1 MLISG
6 IAIATTATLTTKSAM
21 LMTMFPA
28 MKSKTGQSVG
38 NGIKITE
45 MPIIGNSLR
54 DKKKKKR
61 KLSNAAAM
69 IEKITM
75 SITPVM
81 VTRQITTLEETKK
94 RIAAEMKMTVA
105 IKV

>member
-6 IAIATTATLTTKSAM
+6 IAIATTATLTTKRAM

-38 NGIKITE
+38 NGIKIIE

-54 DKKKKKR
+54 DNNKKR

-81 VTRQITTLEETKK
+81 VTRQIMTLEETKK
-94 RIAAEMKMTVA
+94 RMAAEMKMTVA

>member
-1 MLISG
+1 
-6 IAIATTATLTTKSAM
+6 
-21 LMTMFPA
+21 MTMFPA

-38 NGIKITE
+38 NGIKIIE

-54 DKKKKKR
+54 DNKKKR

-81 VTRQITTLEETKK
+81 VTRQIMTLEETKK
-94 RIAAEMKMTVA
+94 RMAAEMKMTVA